1 MFAKVRRKYVNAGCL
16 EVEGSVQSQQ
26 IFSRIGNRQA
36 EQSIVRSITECS
48 LDRASGRRNHSSQK
62 RPRPMGARIS
72 AFFEAACR
80 PTVNYTFGRY
90 YCYQFLVNPYRNPR
104 PTYLPNASGPV
115 PNSLADAC
123 DALIFISPFFFLRLS
138 FLSNSY
144 IKIPRFALF
153 YCSTLYKISSPIPF
167 FLSLFF
173 LKIVQFRKN
182 WRKT

>member
-16 EVEGSVQSQQ
+16 EVKGSVQSQQ

-104 PTYLPNASGPV
+104 PTYLSNASGPV

-123 DALIFISPFFFLRLS
+123 DALISFLLFSFYASRFFQTRILRFPVLLYFIAPHFIKYRPQSLS
-138 FLSNSY
+138 FSLS
-144 IKIPRFALF
+144 
-153 YCSTLYKISSPIPF
+153 F
-167 FLSLFF
+167 F
-173 LKIVQFRKN
+173 
-182 WRKT
+182 